1 MRHLR
6 KIKSISYTAALLMLS
21 ATLLPLFTNAALAQS
36 SKGIVVGTVND
47 SQGAVVGGAAVKIIN
62 KSTNVSR
69 DTTTSSE
76 GNFRIDAVDPGHY

>member
-62 KSTNVSR
+62 KSPNV
-69 DTTTSSE
+69 
-76 GNFRIDAVDPGHY
+76 